1 MHDPER
7 LHELGFARGKTSAH
21 TARTMMLDE
30 LAQLFAHL
38 PPEASRDEYLSA
50 IREQNCL
57 GKRSVRTRGLTARHL
72 IELYGLDPGNAIHR
86 GLRHFWERDKEA
98 RPLLALLAASARDTL
113 LHEMLPVILA
123 VSPGTAIHRKQLEAA
138 IEQRW
143 PDRFSPAT
151 LKSVAQNL
159 NSSLTQSGHLSGRV
173 KKLRQ
178 QANATPGAAGFA
190 LYLGWLRGD
199 RGELLLHTEF
209 CRALDCPPERVLELT
224 RQAAKRGWMQL
235 RHVDTVI
242 EPGFPALTPASKPTM
257 AKKKGALA

>member
-30 LAQLFAHL
+30 LMQLFAHV
-38 PPEASRDEYLSA
+38 PSDAAREEYVTA
-50 IREQNCL
+50 IRDRNCL

-72 IELYGLDPGNAIHR
+72 TELYGLDPANSIHT
-86 GLRHFWERDKEA
+86 GLRYFWERDQEA
-98 RPLLALLAASARDTL
+98 RPLLALLAAIARDTL
-113 LHEMLPVILA
+113 LRDMLPAILA
-123 VSPGTAIHRKQLEAA
+123 VAPGTSIHRTQVEAA

-173 KKLRQ
+173 RKLRQ
-178 QANATPGAAGFA
+178 QATATPGAAAFA

-199 RGELLLHTEF
+199 RGDLLLHTEF
-209 CRALDCPPERVLELT
+209 CRALDCPRERVLELT
-224 RQAAKRGWMQL
+224 RLAAKRGWMQL

-242 EPGFPALTPASKPTM
+242 EPGFPALTPESQPTM
-257 AKKKGALA
+257 GKKKGARA